1 MSTRSHP
8 SCLTKVSVCQVS
20 PCVLHHS
27 FFTVCWIVSI
37 RIQTWYYFSHL
48 KKKQKHLFWPH
59 FPYQLPFLAPPGS
72 KLLALSLFSFLHSAW
87 NALSQVFALTPPL
100 WLFLTV
106 SSVISMLVNPT
117 VSSHWSS
124 YLSVNSACG
133 KVGHSLLPSTVSL
146 YWFPGCYTPSFPSS
160 PLVTPSQS
168 PWDVLLLLPEDLV
181 LESPRLSPWPLLF
194 PIYPHS
200 LSDLTK
206 SHDYLSI
213 YMLSQM

>member
-20 PCVLHHS
+20 PCALHHS

-37 RIQTWYYFSHL
+37 RIQTRYYFSHL

-72 KLLALSLFSFLHSAW
+72 KLLALSLVSFLHSAW

-124 YLSVNSACG
+124 YLSVNSACD
-133 KVGHSLLPSTVSL
+133 KVGHSLLLSSFFILVSRMLHSQFSFFPPGHSFPVSL
-146 YWFPGCYTPSFPSS
+146 ISS
-160 PLVTPSQS
+160 PASS
-168 PWDVLLLLPEDLV
+168 W
-181 LESPRLSPWPLLF
+181 RLSVGEPQAQSLASSL
-194 PIYPHS
+194 PHLSS
-200 LSDLTK
+200 LP
-206 SHDYLSI
+206 
-213 YMLSQM
+213 